1 MAFTSK
7 PALAQ
12 ARRAALY
19 LRVSTGR
26 QAANDVS
33 IPSQRNLTTKFCDSQ
48 GWDVTAEFIEP
59 GASATDDRRPV
70 FQRMLEEARSADRRF
85 NVIVVHAYSR
95 FFRDGATME
104 LTIRSLRKLG
114 VDVVSMTQPT
124 GDDPSQQLM
133 RQIVGLFDEYT
144 SRENGK
150 NVTRS
155 MIESARQGFWNGS
168 TPPLGYKIVAAEQ
181 RGAKTKKR
189 LAIDP
194 VDAELVR
201 QIFTLY
207 VQGDG
212 ATGPLGV
219 KGVTKWL
226 NAHGYRTRKGATF
239 GVGPVYGILT
249 NRSYAYGKYLYGV
262 RSSRT
267 GELHDPANVVEVEI
281 PTILPEALFERVQA
295 KLGRHNPKVTPP
307 RVVNGPILLTGLAVC
322 ATCGA
327 GMTRTGTKRGARS
340 YTYYSCAGCHQK
352 GPSVCK
358 GRHVPLAKL
367 DQLVLD
373 NVKAQLLA
381 PERLNVI
388 LGALIERNAAKD
400 HAVAERRR
408 SLESDLGHKKDRLSR
423 LYRAIEDG
431 VVEMDA
437 DLRDRIQALKAERDL
452 AQATLDRIKSQV
464 EAKAGVTPERIE
476 AFSKLMREKLDE
488 GDIQARKAYLRSV
501 VSRIEVDDQC
511 VRLIGEKADLA
522 DVIAGRQTGAGNVR
536 GFVRSW
542 RARNDSNVRPSD
554 S

>member
-1 MAFTSK
+1 MAFASK
-7 PALAQ
+7 PAVAQ

-26 QAANDVS
+26 QASNDVS
-33 IPSQRNLTTKFCDSQ
+33 IPSQRNLTAKFCGSQ

-85 NVIVVHAYSR
+85 DVIVVHAYSR

-124 GDDPSQQLM
+124 GDDPSQHLM

-144 SRENGK
+144 SKENGK
-150 NVTRS
+150 NVTRA
-155 MIESARQGFWNGS
+155 MRESAKQGFWNGS

-189 LAIDP
+189 LAVDP

-207 VQGDG
+207 AQGDG
-212 ATGPLGV
+212 ASGPLGV

-226 NAHGYRTRKGATF
+226 NGHGYRTRKGATF

-295 KLGRHNPKVTPP
+295 KLVRHNPKVTPP

-340 YTYYSCAGCHQK
+340 
-352 GPSVCK
+352 
-358 GRHVPLAKL
+358 
-367 DQLVLD
+367 
-373 NVKAQLLA
+373 
-381 PERLNVI
+381 
-388 LGALIERNAAKD
+388 
-400 HAVAERRR
+400 
-408 SLESDLGHKKDRLSR
+408 
-423 LYRAIEDG
+423 
-431 VVEMDA
+431 
-437 DLRDRIQALKAERDL
+437 
-452 AQATLDRIKSQV
+452 
-464 EAKAGVTPERIE
+464 
-476 AFSKLMREKLDE
+476 
-488 GDIQARKAYLRSV
+488 
-501 VSRIEVDDQC
+501 
-511 VRLIGEKADLA
+511 
-522 DVIAGRQTGAGNVR
+522 
-536 GFVRSW
+536 
-542 RARNDSNVRPSD
+542 
-554 S
+554 

>member
-1 MAFTSK
+1 MAFASK
-7 PALAQ
+7 PEVAQ

-33 IPSQRNLTTKFCDSQ
+33 IPSQRNLTTTFCASQ

-70 FQRMLEEARSADRRF
+70 FQRMLEEARNADRRF
-85 NVIVVHAYSR
+85 DVIVVHAYSR
-95 FFRDGATME
+95 FFRDGAAME

-124 GDDPSQQLM
+124 GDDPSHQLM

-144 SRENGK
+144 SKENGK
-150 NVTRS
+150 NVTRA
-155 MIESARQGFWNGS
+155 MRESAKQGFWNGS

-189 LAIDP
+189 LAVDP

-207 VQGDG
+207 AQGDG
-212 ATGPLGV
+212 ASGPLGV

-281 PTILPEALFERVQA
+281 PTIIPEALFESVQA
-295 KLGRHNPKVTPP
+295 RLVRHNPKVTPP

-327 GMTRTGTKRGARS
+327 GMTRTGTKRRERS

-367 DQLVLD
+367 DQLVLE
-373 NVKAQLLA
+373 NVKEQLLA

-408 SLESDLGHKKDRLSR
+408 GLEADLGHKKERLSR

-437 DLRDRIQALKAERDL
+437 DLKDRIQTLKAERDL

-464 EAKAGVTPERIE
+464 DAKAGITPERID
-476 AFSKLMREKLDE
+476 AFSKLMREKLDD
-488 GDIQARKAYLRSV
+488 GDVHARKAYLRSV
-501 VSRIEVDDQC
+501 ISKIEVDDQC
-511 VRLIGEKADLA
+511 VRLIGGKADLA
-522 DVIAGRQTGAGNVR
+522 DVIAGLQTRKENVR

-542 RARNDSNVRPSD
+542 RARRDSNSRPQD
-554 S
+554 

>member
-1 MAFTSK
+1 MAFASK

-33 IPSQRNLTTKFCDSQ
+33 IPSQRNLTTKFCGSQ

-144 SRENGK
+144 SRENGR
-150 NVTRS
+150 NVTRA
-155 MIESARQGFWNGS
+155 MRESAKQGFWNGS

-189 LAIDP
+189 LAVDP

-201 QIFTLY
+201 QIFTFY
-207 VQGDG
+207 AHGDG
-212 ATGPLGV
+212 TSGPLGV

-262 RSSRT
+262 KSART

-281 PTILPEALFERVQA
+281 PTIITEALFETVQA
-295 KLGRHNPKVTPP
+295 RLVRNNSKVTPP

-352 GPSVCK
+352 GPSICK

-408 SLESDLGHKKDRLSR
+408 GLEADLGHKKERLTR

-437 DLRDRIQALKAERDL
+437 DLKDRIQTLKAERDL
-452 AQATLDRIKSQV
+452 AQATLDRIKSQL

-476 AFSKLMREKLDE
+476 AFSKLMLEKLDD
-488 GDIQARKAYLRSV
+488 GDVHARKAYLRSV
-501 VSRIEVDDQC
+501 ISKIEVDDHC

-522 DVIAGRQTGAGNVR
+522 DVIAGQHTRTGNVR